1 MDAEQLKQSN
11 RQRVAQISKKTET
24 VLQLADKLER
34 LADQLEGS
42 GLSAIAEKLETF
54 NEKLSGMPEQIAQMQ
69 SVSDK
74 KLNAWISQVNQ
85 ALSSIE
91 LNPQFQVDAP
101 NVEVTA
107 PSVDLSPIT
116 NLVSGIEKSINSA
129 VGSIKMPE
137 QEDRTDELKEAM
149 EEVRDAINGLI
160 FPVAEHPLPF
170 KDSNGKGVQVQ
181 LDGSGNLPISA
192 SISGADGAI
201 TDGVDTAIKAT
212 VKDLTNSNPVTV
224 AITDGNGD
232 QITSFGGGT
241 QYTEGD
247 TDATITGTA
256 MMMEGAANALVAAQG
271 TAADGLL
278 VNLGAN
284 NDVTVTGTVTANA
297 GSGTQAVSA
306 ASLPLPSGAATSAN
320 QTTVI
325 GHLDG
330 VEGLLTTIDADTGN
344 LPTIET
350 NTDFG
355 TVTGGGTETGALRVT
370 VANNS
375 TGVLS
380 VDDNGSTLSV
390 DDGGGSLTVD
400 GTVAVSGTVTVG
412 SHAVTNAGT
421 FAVQVSSALP
431 SGTNAIGKLAAN
443 SGVDIGDVDV
453 TSVVPGTGAT
463 NLGKAV
469 DAVAGASDTGV
480 VPLAIR
486 DDSLTT
492 LTPADGD
499 YTPLRVNST
508 GALHVTGGG
517 GGTEYAVDTAL
528 GATPTGSVILAKR
541 DDALSALTPIEGDAV
556 ELRTDAN
563 GALWVSLGTKLDST
577 NDSVAAVGAIAHDAA
592 DSGAPVKVGAKAI
605 TALSG
610 ATLVASADRTDL
622 YSDLDGAQVVKLNG
636 TNSDYVSGN
645 ASNTDGTSTQVIAAG
660 AAGIKH
666 YITDVTITNTSASN
680 IYVELK
686 DGATAKW
693 TFPVPANSGVT
704 HSFSTPLAGTA
715 ATAWNFDPS
724 AATTTVYC
732 SASGFKSK
740 V

>member
-11 RQRVAQISKKTET
+11 RQRVGQISKKTET

-54 NEKLSGMPEQIAQMQ
+54 NEKLSGMPEQIASMQ

-74 KLNAWISQVNQ
+74 KLNAWISQVNE

-137 QEDRTDELKEAM
+137 TTDRTDELKEAM
-149 EEVRDAINGLI
+149 GEVRDAINGLV

-170 KDSNGKGVQVQ
+170 KDTNGRGVQVQ

-247 TDATITGTA
+247 TDASITGTA
-256 MMMEGAANALVAAQG
+256 MMMEGAANALVAAPG

-278 VNLGAN
+278 VNLGSN

-431 SGTNAIGKLAAN
+431 AGTNAIGKLSAN

-453 TSVVPGTGAT
+453 TS
-463 NLGKAV
+463 
-469 DAVAGASDTGV
+469 
-480 VPLAIR
+480 
-486 DDSLTT
+486 
-492 LTPADGD
+492 
-499 YTPLRVNST
+499 
-508 GALHVTGGG
+508 
-517 GGTEYAVDTAL
+517 
-528 GATPTGSVILAKR
+528 
-541 DDALSALTPIEGDAV
+541 
-556 ELRTDAN
+556 
-563 GALWVSLGTKLDST
+563 
-577 NDSVAAVGAIAHDAA
+577 
-592 DSGAPVKVGAKAI
+592 
-605 TALSG
+605 
-610 ATLVASADRTDL
+610 
-622 YSDLDGAQVVKLNG
+622 
-636 TNSDYVSGN
+636 
-645 ASNTDGTSTQVIAAG
+645 IAAG
-660 AAGIKH
+660 ANTIGGVAIRPETSNGLTIFRSIDLDETEEEAKGTAGQVYGW
-666 YITDVTITNTSASN
+666 YIYNTASSVRFVKLYN
-680 IYVELK
+680 
-686 DGATAKW
+686 ATAASVSVG
-693 TFPVPANSGVT
+693 TTTPVMTIPIPPTSGANVEFTNGIA
-704 HSFSTPLAGTA
+704 FSTAITA
-715 ATAWNFDPS
+715 
-724 AATTTVYC
+724 AATTGVADSDTGAPGANEVIINLLY
-732 SASGFKSK
+732 K
-740 V
+740 

>member
-54 NEKLSGMPEQIAQMQ
+54 NEKLSGMPEQIASMQ

-74 KLNAWISQVNQ
+74 KLNAWISQVNE

-137 QEDRTDELKEAM
+137 TTDRTDELKEAM
-149 EEVRDAINGLI
+149 GEVRDAINGLV

-170 KDSNGKGVQVQ
+170 KDTNGRGVQVQ

-247 TDATITGTA
+247 TDASITGTA
-256 MMMEGAANALVAAQG
+256 MMMEGAANALVAAPG

-278 VNLGAN
+278 VNLGSN

-431 SGTNAIGKLAAN
+431 AGTNAIGKLSAN

-453 TSVVPGTGAT
+453 TS
-463 NLGKAV
+463 
-469 DAVAGASDTGV
+469 
-480 VPLAIR
+480 
-486 DDSLTT
+486 
-492 LTPADGD
+492 
-499 YTPLRVNST
+499 
-508 GALHVTGGG
+508 
-517 GGTEYAVDTAL
+517 
-528 GATPTGSVILAKR
+528 
-541 DDALSALTPIEGDAV
+541 
-556 ELRTDAN
+556 
-563 GALWVSLGTKLDST
+563 
-577 NDSVAAVGAIAHDAA
+577 
-592 DSGAPVKVGAKAI
+592 
-605 TALSG
+605 
-610 ATLVASADRTDL
+610 
-622 YSDLDGAQVVKLNG
+622 
-636 TNSDYVSGN
+636 
-645 ASNTDGTSTQVIAAG
+645 IAAG
-660 AAGIKH
+660 ANTIGGVAIRPETSNGLTIFRSIDLDETEEEAKGTAGQVYGW
-666 YITDVTITNTSASN
+666 YIYNTASSVRFVKLYN
-680 IYVELK
+680 
-686 DGATAKW
+686 ATAASVSVG
-693 TFPVPANSGVT
+693 TTTPVMTIPIPPTSGANVEFTNGIA
-704 HSFSTPLAGTA
+704 FSTAITA
-715 ATAWNFDPS
+715 
-724 AATTTVYC
+724 AATTGVADSDTGAPGANEVIINLLY
-732 SASGFKSK
+732 K
-740 V
+740 

>member
-11 RQRVAQISKKTET
+11 RQRVGQISKKTET

-42 GLSAIAEKLETF
+42 GLSAIADKLETF
-54 NEKLSGMPEQIAQMQ
+54 NEKLSGMPEQIASMQ

-74 KLNAWISQVNQ
+74 KLNAWISQVNE

-116 NLVSGIEKSINSA
+116 GLISGIEKSINSA

-149 EEVRDAINGLI
+149 GEVRDAINGLV

-170 KDSNGKGVQVQ
+170 KDTNGRGVQVQ

-256 MMMEGAANALVAAQG
+256 MMMEGAGNALVAAPG

-278 VNLGAN
+278 VNLGSN

-306 ASLPLPSGAATSAN
+306 VSLPLPSGAATSAN

-380 VDDNGSTLSV
+380 VDDNG
-390 DDGGGSLTVD
+390 GSLTVD
-400 GTVAVSGTVTVG
+400 GTVTANLSATDNAVLDQIVANQLPDGHNVTVDNASIAVTGTFWQATQPVSGTVT
-412 SHAVTNAGT
+412 ANAGT
-421 FAVQVSSALP
+421 GTMAVSM
-431 SGTNAIGKLAAN
+431 
-443 SGVDIGDVDV
+443 
-453 TSVVPGTGAT
+453 AT
-463 NLGKAV
+463 N
-469 DAVAGASDTGV
+469 
-480 VPLAIR
+480 
-486 DDSLTT
+486 
-492 LTPADGD
+492 TP
-499 YTPLRVNST
+499 
-508 GALHVTGGG
+508 
-517 GGTEYAVDTAL
+517 
-528 GATPTGSVILAKR
+528 
-541 DDALSALTPIEGDAV
+541 
-556 ELRTDAN
+556 
-563 GALWVSLGTKLDST
+563 
-577 NDSVAAVGAIAHDAA
+577 VGNVAHDAA
-592 DSGAPVKVGAKAI
+592 DSGAPVKIGAKAI
-605 TALSG
+605 ATLSG
-610 ATLVASADRTDL
+610 ATLVAAADRTDL

-636 TNSDYVSGN
+636 TNADYVSGN

>member
-1 MDAEQLKQSN
+1 MDAEQLKQSNRQRAARIKKDATKVKESN

-149 EEVRDAINGLI
+149 CEVRDAINGLI
-160 FPVAEHPLPF
+160 FPVTEFPTTIKVTNP
-170 KDSNGKGVQVQ
+170 
-181 LDGSGNLPISA
+181 DGSTIAGG
-192 SISGADGAI
+192 SGG
-201 TDGVDTAIKAT
+201 
-212 VKDLTNSNPVTV
+212 
-224 AITDGNGD
+224 
-232 QITSFGGGT
+232 
-241 QYTEGD
+241 
-247 TDATITGTA
+247 DATA
-256 MMMEGAANALVAAQG
+256 
-271 TAADGLL
+271 
-278 VNLGAN
+278 
-284 NDVTVTGTVTANA
+284 
-297 GSGTQAVSA
+297 
-306 ASLPLPSGAATSAN
+306 AN
-320 QTTVI
+320 QTTII
-325 GHLDG
+325 GHVDG
-330 VEGLLTTIDADTGN
+330 IEGLLTTIDADTGN

-421 FAVQVSSALP
+421 FAVQAAQ
-431 SGTNAIGKLAAN
+431 SGTWN
-443 SGVDIGDVDV
+443 V
-453 TSVVPGTGAT
+453 GT
-463 NLGKAV
+463 V
-469 DAVAGASDTGV
+469 
-480 VPLAIR
+480 
-486 DDSLTT
+486 TT
-492 LTPADGD
+492 LTGAGVAHDVADSGN
-499 YTPLRVNST
+499 P
-508 GALHVTGGG
+508 HKI
-517 GGTEYAVDTAL
+517 GTK
-528 GATPTGSVILAKR
+528 SVA
-541 DDALSALTPIEGDAV
+541 ALSAQ
-556 ELRTDAN
+556 
-563 GALWVSLGTKLDST
+563 
-577 NDSVAAVGAIAHDAA
+577 
-592 DSGAPVKVGAKAI
+592 
-605 TALSG
+605 
-610 ATLVASADRTDL
+610 TLVAANDRSNAF
-622 YSDLDGAQVVKLNG
+622 SDLDGAIITRG
-636 TNSDYVSGN
+636 NSTLGDVVSGN

>member
-11 RQRVAQISKKTET
+11 RQRVGQISKKTET

-54 NEKLSGMPEQIAQMQ
+54 NEKLSGMPEQIASMQ

-74 KLNAWISQVNQ
+74 KLNAWISQVNE

-137 QEDRTDELKEAM
+137 TTDRTDELKEAM
-149 EEVRDAINGLI
+149 GEVKSINSAVGSIKMPETTDRTDELKEAMGEVRDAINGLV

-170 KDSNGKGVQVQ
+170 KDTNGRGVQVQ

-247 TDATITGTA
+247 TDASITGTA
-256 MMMEGAANALVAAQG
+256 MMMEGAANALVAAPG

-278 VNLGAN
+278 VNLGSN

-431 SGTNAIGKLAAN
+431 AGTNAIGKLSAN

-453 TSVVPGTGAT
+453 TS
-463 NLGKAV
+463 
-469 DAVAGASDTGV
+469 
-480 VPLAIR
+480 
-486 DDSLTT
+486 
-492 LTPADGD
+492 
-499 YTPLRVNST
+499 
-508 GALHVTGGG
+508 
-517 GGTEYAVDTAL
+517 
-528 GATPTGSVILAKR
+528 
-541 DDALSALTPIEGDAV
+541 
-556 ELRTDAN
+556 
-563 GALWVSLGTKLDST
+563 
-577 NDSVAAVGAIAHDAA
+577 
-592 DSGAPVKVGAKAI
+592 
-605 TALSG
+605 
-610 ATLVASADRTDL
+610 
-622 YSDLDGAQVVKLNG
+622 
-636 TNSDYVSGN
+636 
-645 ASNTDGTSTQVIAAG
+645 IAAG
-660 AAGIKH
+660 ANTIGGVAIRPETSNGLTIFRSIDLDETEEEAKGTAGQVYGW
-666 YITDVTITNTSASN
+666 YIYNTASSVRFVKLYN
-680 IYVELK
+680 
-686 DGATAKW
+686 ATAASVSVG
-693 TFPVPANSGVT
+693 TTTPVMTIPIPPTSGANVEFTNGIA
-704 HSFSTPLAGTA
+704 FSTAITA
-715 ATAWNFDPS
+715 
-724 AATTTVYC
+724 AATTGVADSDTGAPGANEVIINLLY
-732 SASGFKSK
+732 K
-740 V
+740 

>member
-1 MDAEQLKQSN
+1 MDAEQLKELNRKRAGQISRDVEQVKQSS
-11 RQRVAQISKKTET
+11 RQRVAKISKKTET

-54 NEKLSGMPEQIAQMQ
+54 NEKLSGMPEQIASMQ

-74 KLNAWISQVNQ
+74 KLNAWISQVNE

-116 NLVSGIEKSINSA
+116 GLISGIEKSINSA

-137 QEDRTDELKEAM
+137 TTDRTDELKEAM
-149 EEVRDAINGLI
+149 GEVRDAINGLV
-160 FPVAEHPLPF
+160 FPVAEFPTTIKVTNP
-170 KDSNGKGVQVQ
+170 
-181 LDGSGNLPISA
+181 DGSTIAGGS
-192 SISGADGAI
+192 
-201 TDGVDTAIKAT
+201 
-212 VKDLTNSNPVTV
+212 
-224 AITDGNGD
+224 
-232 QITSFGGGT
+232 GGG
-241 QYTEGD
+241 
-247 TDATITGTA
+247 DA
-256 MMMEGAANALVAAQG
+256 
-271 TAADGLL
+271 
-278 VNLGAN
+278 
-284 NDVTVTGTVTANA
+284 
-297 GSGTQAVSA
+297 SA
-306 ASLPLPSGAATSAN
+306 AN
-320 QTTVI
+320 QTTII
-325 GHLDG
+325 GYLDG

-421 FAVQVSSALP
+421 FAVQAAQ
-431 SGTNAIGKLAAN
+431 SGTWN
-443 SGVDIGDVDV
+443 V
-453 TSVVPGTGAT
+453 GT
-463 NLGKAV
+463 V
-469 DAVAGASDTGV
+469 
-480 VPLAIR
+480 
-486 DDSLTT
+486 TT
-492 LTPADGD
+492 LT
-499 YTPLRVNST
+499 N
-508 GALHVTGGG
+508 GG
-517 GGTEYAVDTAL
+517 V
-528 GATPTGSVILAKR
+528 
-541 DDALSALTPIEGDAV
+541 
-556 ELRTDAN
+556 
-563 GALWVSLGTKLDST
+563 
-577 NDSVAAVGAIAHDAA
+577 AHDTA
-592 DSGAPVKVGAKAI
+592 DSGNPHKIGTKSVAQ
-605 TALSG
+605 LS
-610 ATLVASADRTDL
+610 AQTLVAANDRSNAF
-622 YSDLDGAQVVKLNG
+622 SDLDGAVLIREDATLGDKVN
-636 TNSDYVSGN
+636 GN
-645 ASNTDGTSTQVIAAG
+645 ASNTDGTSTQVLAAG

-666 YITDVTITNTSASN
+666 YITDVTLTNTSSSN

-686 DGATAKW
+686 DGATTKW

-704 HSFSTPLAGTA
+704 HSFRTPIGGTA

-724 AATTTVYC
+724 AATSTVYC
-732 SASGFKSK
+732 SVSGFKSK

>member
-91 LNPQFQVDAP
+91 LSPQFQVDAP

-297 GSGTQAVSA
+297 GTGTLAVSA

-344 LPTIET
+344 LPTIKT

-400 GTVAVSGTVTVG
+400 GTVGVSGTVTVG
-412 SHAVTNAGT
+412 SHNVTNAGT

-431 SGTNAIGKLAAN
+431 AGTNAIGKLAAN
-443 SGVDIGDVDV
+443 AGVNIGEVSISGTVDTELPTAAALSDTTANPTTVMVGAAKMLWD
-453 TSVVPGTGAT
+453 GTQWVRERN
-463 NLGKAV
+463 NLGDGSGGGQIGQMGNMVYNGSTWDRVRGDTTGMDNHIVPKTSGGLSIFRSIDLDETEEDVKTSAGQLYGWYIYNAASSV
-469 DAVAGASDTGV
+469 RYVKLYNATAANVTVGTTTPVMTIPIPATSGANVEFTNGIPFSTAITAAATTGVADSDTGAPGANEV
-480 VPLAIR
+480 I
-486 DDSLTT
+486 
-492 LTPADGD
+492 
-499 YTPLRVNST
+499 VN
-508 GALHVTGGG
+508 L
-517 GGTEYAVDTAL
+517 
-528 GATPTGSVILAKR
+528 
-541 DDALSALTPIEGDAV
+541 
-556 ELRTDAN
+556 
-563 GALWVSLGTKLDST
+563 
-577 NDSVAAVGAIAHDAA
+577 
-592 DSGAPVKVGAKAI
+592 
-605 TALSG
+605 
-610 ATLVASADRTDL
+610 L
-622 YSDLDGAQVVKLNG
+622 YK
-636 TNSDYVSGN
+636 
-645 ASNTDGTSTQVIAAG
+645 
-660 AAGIKH
+660 
-666 YITDVTITNTSASN
+666 
-680 IYVELK
+680 
-686 DGATAKW
+686 
-693 TFPVPANSGVT
+693 
-704 HSFSTPLAGTA
+704 
-715 ATAWNFDPS
+715 
-724 AATTTVYC
+724 
-732 SASGFKSK
+732 
-740 V
+740 

>member
-54 NEKLSGMPEQIAQMQ
+54 NEKLSGMPEQIASMQ

-74 KLNAWISQVNQ
+74 KLNAWISQVNE

-116 NLVSGIEKSINSA
+116 GLISGIEKSINSA

-137 QEDRTDELKEAM
+137 TNDRTDELKEAM
-149 EEVRDAINGLI
+149 GEVRDAINGLI

-170 KDSNGKGVQVQ
+170 KDTNGRGVQVQ

-400 GTVAVSGTVTVG
+400 GTVGVSGTVTVG
-412 SHAVTNAGT
+412 AHAVTNAGT
-421 FAVQVSSALP
+421 FAVQADSVIP
-431 SGTNAIGKLAAN
+431 GVAA
-443 SGVDIGDVDV
+443 
-453 TSVVPGTGAT
+453 TS
-463 NLGKAV
+463 LGKAE
-469 DAVAGASDTGV
+469 DAAHSSGDTGV
-480 VPLAIR
+480 MMLGVR
-486 DDSLTT
+486 NDSNTT
-492 LTPADGD
+492 FAGTAGD
-499 YTPLRVNST
+499 YS
-508 GALHVTGGG
+508 AI
-517 GGTEYAVDTAL
+517 AVD
-528 GATPTGSVILAKR
+528 GEGSVRI
-541 DDALSALTPIEGDAV
+541 
-556 ELRTDAN
+556 
-563 GALWVSLGTKLDST
+563 
-577 NDSVAAVGAIAHDAA
+577 VGSIAHDSI
-592 DSGAPVKVGAKAI
+592 DSGKPIKIGTKSVAQ
-605 TALSG
+605 LS
-610 ATLVASADRTDL
+610 AQTLVAAADRSDSV
-622 YSDLDGAQVVKLNG
+622 SDLDGALLTRNNAPLGDV
-636 TNSDYVSGN
+636 VSGN

-686 DGATAKW
+686 DGASAKW

>member
-54 NEKLSGMPEQIAQMQ
+54 NEKLSGMPEQIASMQ

-74 KLNAWISQVNQ
+74 KLNAWISQVNE

-116 NLVSGIEKSINSA
+116 GLISGIEKSINSA

-137 QEDRTDELKEAM
+137 NNDRTDELKEAM
-149 EEVRDAINGLI
+149 GEVRDAINGLI

-170 KDSNGKGVQVQ
+170 KDTNGRGVQVQ

-247 TDATITGTA
+247 TDASITGTA
-256 MMMEGAANALVAAQG
+256 MLWED
-271 TAADGLL
+271 TAD
-278 VNLGAN
+278 
-284 NDVTVTGTVTANA
+284 TIRT
-297 GSGTQAVSA
+297 VSA
-306 ASLPLPSGAATSAN
+306 AKPLP
-320 QTTVI
+320 V
-325 GHLDG
+325 
-330 VEGLLTTIDADTGN
+330 ADTQVYNKLNNGS
-344 LPTIET
+344 LDKLVDVET

-355 TVTGGGTETGALRVT
+355 TVVGGGTETGALRVT

-431 SGTNAIGKLAAN
+431 AGTNAIGKLSAN

-453 TSVVPGTGAT
+453 TS
-463 NLGKAV
+463 
-469 DAVAGASDTGV
+469 
-480 VPLAIR
+480 
-486 DDSLTT
+486 
-492 LTPADGD
+492 
-499 YTPLRVNST
+499 
-508 GALHVTGGG
+508 
-517 GGTEYAVDTAL
+517 
-528 GATPTGSVILAKR
+528 
-541 DDALSALTPIEGDAV
+541 
-556 ELRTDAN
+556 
-563 GALWVSLGTKLDST
+563 
-577 NDSVAAVGAIAHDAA
+577 
-592 DSGAPVKVGAKAI
+592 
-605 TALSG
+605 
-610 ATLVASADRTDL
+610 
-622 YSDLDGAQVVKLNG
+622 
-636 TNSDYVSGN
+636 
-645 ASNTDGTSTQVIAAG
+645 IAAG
-660 AAGIKH
+660 ANTIGGVAIRPETSNGLTIFRSIDLDETEEEAKGTAGQVYGW
-666 YITDVTITNTSASN
+666 YIYNTASSVRFVKLYN
-680 IYVELK
+680 
-686 DGATAKW
+686 ATAASVSVG
-693 TFPVPANSGVT
+693 TTTPVMTIPIPATSGANVEFT
-704 HSFSTPLAGTA
+704 NGIAFSTAITA
-715 ATAWNFDPS
+715 
-724 AATTTVYC
+724 AATTGVADSDTGAPGANEVIINLLY
-732 SASGFKSK
+732 K
-740 V
+740 

>member
-11 RQRVAQISKKTET
+11 RQRAARIKKDATKVKESNHQRVAQISKKTET

-181 LDGSGNLPISA
+181 LDGSGNLPVSA

-297 GSGTQAVSA
+297 GTGTLAVSA

-325 GHLDG
+325 GHVDG
-330 VEGLLTTIDADTGN
+330 IEGLLTTIDADTGN

-421 FAVQVSSALP
+421 FAVQAAQ
-431 SGTNAIGKLAAN
+431 SGTWN
-443 SGVDIGDVDV
+443 V
-453 TSVVPGTGAT
+453 GT
-463 NLGKAV
+463 V
-469 DAVAGASDTGV
+469 
-480 VPLAIR
+480 
-486 DDSLTT
+486 TT
-492 LTPADGD
+492 LTGAGVAHDGADSGN
-499 YTPLRVNST
+499 P
-508 GALHVTGGG
+508 HKI
-517 GGTEYAVDTAL
+517 GTK
-528 GATPTGSVILAKR
+528 SVA
-541 DDALSALTPIEGDAV
+541 ALSAQ
-556 ELRTDAN
+556 
-563 GALWVSLGTKLDST
+563 
-577 NDSVAAVGAIAHDAA
+577 
-592 DSGAPVKVGAKAI
+592 
-605 TALSG
+605 
-610 ATLVASADRTDL
+610 TLVAANDRSNAF
-622 YSDLDGAQVVKLNG
+622 SDLDGAIITRG
-636 TNSDYVSGN
+636 NSTLGDVVSGN

>member
-137 QEDRTDELKEAM
+137 SKDRTDELKEAM
-149 EEVRDAINGLI
+149 CEVRDAINGLV

-170 KDSNGKGVQVQ
+170 KDTNGRGVQVQ

-201 TDGVDTAIKAT
+201 TDGVSSSVKAT
-212 VKDLTNSNPVTV
+212 VIESTSTPGTFGLVTLSPDG
-224 AITDGNGD
+224 TD
-232 QITSFGGGT
+232 IAGGSG
-241 QYTEGD
+241 G
-247 TDATITGTA
+247 DATA
-256 MMMEGAANALVAAQG
+256 
-271 TAADGLL
+271 
-278 VNLGAN
+278 
-284 NDVTVTGTVTANA
+284 
-297 GSGTQAVSA
+297 
-306 ASLPLPSGAATSAN
+306 AN
-320 QTTVI
+320 QTTII
-325 GHLDG
+325 GHVDG
-330 VEGLLTTIDADTGN
+330 IEGLLTTIDADTGN

-431 SGTNAIGKLAAN
+431 AGTNAIGKLAAN

-541 DDALSALTPIEGDAV
+541 DDALSALTPVEGDAV

-636 TNSDYVSGN
+636 TNADYVSGN

>member
-181 LDGSGNLPISA
+181 LDGSGNLPVSA

-380 VDDNGSTLSV
+380 VDDNGSTLSI
-390 DDGGGSLTVD
+390 DDGGSSITVD
-400 GTVAVSGTVTVG
+400 GTVGVSGTVTVDTELPTAAALSDTTANPTTVMVGAAKMLWDGTQWVRERNNLGDG
-412 SHAVTNAGT
+412 SGGG
-421 FAVQVSSALP
+421 Q
-431 SGTNAIGKLAAN
+431 IGQMGN
-443 SGVDIGDVDV
+443 MVYNGSTWDRVRGDTTGMDNH
-453 TSVVPGTGAT
+453 VVPKTSGGLSIFRSIDLDETEEDVKTSAGQLYGWYIYNAASSVRYVKLYNATAASVTVGTTTPVMTIPIPATSGANVEFT
-463 NLGKAV
+463 NGIAFST
-469 DAVAGASDTGV
+469 AITAAATTGVADSDTGAPGANEV
-480 VPLAIR
+480 I
-486 DDSLTT
+486 
-492 LTPADGD
+492 
-499 YTPLRVNST
+499 VN
-508 GALHVTGGG
+508 L
-517 GGTEYAVDTAL
+517 
-528 GATPTGSVILAKR
+528 
-541 DDALSALTPIEGDAV
+541 
-556 ELRTDAN
+556 
-563 GALWVSLGTKLDST
+563 
-577 NDSVAAVGAIAHDAA
+577 
-592 DSGAPVKVGAKAI
+592 
-605 TALSG
+605 
-610 ATLVASADRTDL
+610 L
-622 YSDLDGAQVVKLNG
+622 YK
-636 TNSDYVSGN
+636 
-645 ASNTDGTSTQVIAAG
+645 
-660 AAGIKH
+660 
-666 YITDVTITNTSASN
+666 
-680 IYVELK
+680 
-686 DGATAKW
+686 
-693 TFPVPANSGVT
+693 
-704 HSFSTPLAGTA
+704 
-715 ATAWNFDPS
+715 
-724 AATTTVYC
+724 
-732 SASGFKSK
+732 
-740 V
+740 